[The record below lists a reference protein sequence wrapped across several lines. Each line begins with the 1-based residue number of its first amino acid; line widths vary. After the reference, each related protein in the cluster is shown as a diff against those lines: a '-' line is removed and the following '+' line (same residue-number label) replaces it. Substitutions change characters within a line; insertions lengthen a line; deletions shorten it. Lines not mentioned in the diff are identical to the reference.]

1 MPLCFAAAWLIFW
14 LGGYLLGNERGM
26 IWVIG
31 NFPLSMAMK
40 NNLWRFGVP
49 VYVTVVSLL
58 NAGLIYLL
66 VLSIVSLMHQ
76 RKNARR

>member
-1 MPLCFAAAWLIFW
+1 LVFW
-14 LGGYLLGNERGM
+14 LGGYLLGEQWGM
-26 IWVIG
+26 VWVIG

-58 NAGLIYLL
+58 NAGLFYLI
-66 VLSIVSLMHQ
+66 VLSIVSMVHRQ
-76 RKNARR
+76 KHSARQTHPHRPH